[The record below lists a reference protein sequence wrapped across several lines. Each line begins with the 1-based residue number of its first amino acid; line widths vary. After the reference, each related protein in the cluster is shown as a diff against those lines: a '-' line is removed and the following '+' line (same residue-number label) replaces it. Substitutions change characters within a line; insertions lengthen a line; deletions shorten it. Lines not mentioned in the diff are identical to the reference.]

1 MFPADGIRMRG
12 FHKRIL
18 DFVQPFS
25 APFALKT
32 LELIINNRLHVKKIG
47 THEDGGYL
55 FNSIVP
61 LKFTENSETA

>member
-1 MFPADGIRMRG
+1 MLVMHGLGYGGETQGRSRG
-12 FHKRIL
+12 MS
-18 DFVQPFS
+18 P
-25 APFALKT
+25 LKYPMD
-32 LELIINNRLHVKKIG
+32 NSGYR